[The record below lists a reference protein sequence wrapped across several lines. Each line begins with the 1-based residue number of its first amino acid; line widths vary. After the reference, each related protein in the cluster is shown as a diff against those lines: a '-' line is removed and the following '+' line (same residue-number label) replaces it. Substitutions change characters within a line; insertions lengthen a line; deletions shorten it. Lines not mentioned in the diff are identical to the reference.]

1 MPEGPEIRRAAD
13 RLARAVEGRAARS
26 VRFGLAPLK
35 RFESRLQGRRI
46 ERIRP
51 RGKALL
57 TTFEG
62 GLSVYSHNQLYG
74 RWVVARPGER
84 PRTTRVLR
92 IAIDT
97 DAASI
102 LLYSASDIAVLDAAG
117 IARHPFL
124 SKLGPDLLDDA
135 TSPALLRARLDD
147 PRFGGRSLAALLLDQ
162 GFVAGIGNYL
172 RSEMLFVA
180 GLPAARRARDLDDAA
195 RARLAEAIVSV
206 GRQAWRRA
214 GVTNDWQRAQR
225 LKTEGV
231 AFEARRFHVF
241 GRDGLPCWDC
251 GATIVRAET
260 AGRRLYACPECQSR

>member
-13 RLARAVEGRAARS
+13 RLVRAVEGRTARA
-26 VRFGLAPLK
+26 VHFGLAPLR
-35 RFESRLQGRRI
+35 RFEARLCGRRI

-57 TTFEG
+57 TRFEG
-62 GLSVYSHNQLYG
+62 GLSIYSHNQLYG
-74 RWVVARPGER
+74 RWVVARAGER
-84 PRTTRVLR
+84 PATSRALR

-102 LLYSASDIAVLDAAG
+102 LLYSASDIAVLDAKGLA
-117 IARHPFL
+117 AHPFL
-124 SKLGPDLLDDA
+124 RRLGPDLLDED
-135 TSPALLRARLDD
+135 TTPALLAERLGD

-172 RSEMLFVA
+172 RSEILFIA
-180 GLPAARRARDLDDAA
+180 GLRAGRRPRDLDLAA
-195 RARLAEAIVSV
+195 RERLAEAIVAV

-225 LKTEGV
+225 LKAEGV
-231 AFEARRFHVF
+231 GFEARRFHVF

-251 GATIVRAET
+251 GTTVVRSET
-260 AGRRLYACPECQSR
+260 GGRRLYTCAECQR